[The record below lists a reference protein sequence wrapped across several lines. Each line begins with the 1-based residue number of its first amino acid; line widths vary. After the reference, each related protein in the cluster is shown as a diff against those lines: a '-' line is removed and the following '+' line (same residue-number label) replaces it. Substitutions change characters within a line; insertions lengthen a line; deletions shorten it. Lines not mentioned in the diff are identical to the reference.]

1 MLSPQGG
8 KEKLGSQILLL
19 IDTWVNIILAEG
31 EGKKRSMLVFLS
43 RSRDGQG
50 EKLKT
55 QFCDIDA
62 DAHLQ
67 GGARPE
73 VVRAGPGWQ
82 SYWICTREPRPWLLC
97 LITLTDRFK
106 GAAFPWQGKGTSFD
120 GNHRSK
126 RLK

>member
-31 EGKKRSMLVFLS
+31 EGKKKKRSMLVFLS

-62 DAHLQ
+62 YAHLQ
-67 GGARPE
+67 GGAQPE
-73 VVRAGPGWQ
+73 VGRAGPGWE
-82 SYWICTREPRPWLLC
+82 S
-97 LITLTDRFK
+97 
-106 GAAFPWQGKGTSFD
+106 
-120 GNHRSK
+120 
-126 RLK
+126 

>member
-19 IDTWVNIILAEG
+19 IDTWVNIILAEE
-31 EGKKRSMLVFLS
+31 EGKKKRSMLVFLS

-62 DAHLQ
+62 YARLQ

-73 VVRAGPGWQ
+73 VGRAGPGWE
-82 SYWICTREPRPWLLC
+82 S
-97 LITLTDRFK
+97 
-106 GAAFPWQGKGTSFD
+106 
-120 GNHRSK
+120 
-126 RLK
+126 